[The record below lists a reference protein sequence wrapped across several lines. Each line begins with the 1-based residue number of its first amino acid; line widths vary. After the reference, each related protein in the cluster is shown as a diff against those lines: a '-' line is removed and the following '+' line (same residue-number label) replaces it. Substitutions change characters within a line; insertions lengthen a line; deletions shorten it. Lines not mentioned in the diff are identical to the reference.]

1 MKRELTL
8 ECTSFFLSSM
18 VLSLCP
24 KAREG
29 KATQS
34 PRSGLNTGTMDPL
47 KKSSCIADLCGLC
60 KLCHM
65 ESLLLHL
72 SANSY

>member
-8 ECTSFFLSSM
+8 EFTSFSLSTH
-18 VLSLCP
+18 
-24 KAREG
+24 EG

-34 PRSGLNTGTMDPL
+34 PRNGLNTGTMDPL
-47 KKSSCIADLCGLC
+47 KKSSCIADLCGLS
-60 KLCHM
+60 KL
-65 ESLLLHL
+65 LLLHL